1 MAARAAIR
9 GGLDYDLALSLS
21 DLYLQKFEKLT
32 KYSEMQRLIY
42 NMYLAYAKHVKWIR
56 KLSSGHPLVKRALYY
71 INENLYLE
79 LSVNKIAKDLKTNR
93 SVLSRIFKEDTSK
106 NLTAYINEVKIDEAK
121 RLLRYTDSSIVSISS
136 ILSFSSQSY
145 FQTVFKKLIGMTPM
159 EYRDMGRMD

>member
-1 MAARAAIR
+1 
-9 GGLDYDLALSLS
+9 
-21 DLYLQKFEKLT
+21 
-32 KYSEMQRLIY
+32 
-42 NMYLAYAKHVKWIR
+42 MYLAYAKHVKWIR

-93 SVLSRIFKEDTSK
+93 SVLSLIFKEDTSK